1 MMFERDRVESERVM
15 MAGLL
20 DGVILLAQ
28 AGGDS
33 STWSGL
39 ALLLPIPFLFYF
51 LIILPQQKQEKT
63 RRAMIDSLK
72 KNDKVLTSGGI
83 YGTVVSVDGGNDRVV
98 LRVDDDKG
106 TKISFTRSSVARVIE
121 QTDKPA
127 DAS

>member
-1 MMFERDRVESERVM
+1 MMFERDRVESEHVM

-33 STWSGL
+33 NTWSSL